1 MFTFEATPAK
11 LGIRIMGNR
20 NDFHELHENLW
31 KCWKVEEMTPEESI
45 SYLGII
51 SYFSY
56 EVRKTFMGARIVK
69 MDGKALRAN
78 NWNDDTY
85 DLFEKEQSRFQVGV
99 EFSWPQYLFILSS
112 WWECFRQY
120 DCPLNL
126 LHTLKLFENEA
137 DHILLNSYK
146 KIEDVRPYL
155 HGAIYAG
162 HPYLMHVM
170 NEVHAN
176 YIEEAY
182 YRRLTMKQLASH
194 MERASVATESYKRF
208 TKHLETTAKKLSC
221 TVAEL
226 RADIDDAV
234 YMAKL

>member
-1 MFTFEATPAK
+1 MFIFDITPFK
-11 LGIRIMGNR
+11 LGIRIMGSR
-20 NDFHELHENLW
+20 KDFLELHENLW
-31 KCWKVEEMTPEESI
+31 KCWKSEEMTPEESI

-51 SYFSY
+51 SYFAY
-56 EVRKTFMGARIVK
+56 QVRKAFMGARTTQ
-69 MDGKALRAN
+69 MDGKTLRQN
-78 NWNDDTY
+78 DWNDDTY
-85 DLFEKEQSRFQVGV
+85 QLFEKEQNRFQVGV
-99 EFSWPQYLFILSS
+99 EFSWPQYLFILAS
-112 WWECFRQY
+112 WWECFRLY
-120 DCPLNL
+120 DCPLDL
-126 LHTLKLFENEA
+126 LPTLKLFENEA
-137 DHILLNSYK
+137 DRILVDNYK
-146 KIEDVRPYL
+146 KYEDIRPYL

-194 MERASVATESYKRF
+194 MERASVGTESYKRF

-221 TVAEL
+221 SVAEL
-226 RADIDDAV
+226 HADIDDFV